1 MGRAYALELQRL
13 KSTVAFASDADVR
26 SLTTLLADLVPRNL
40 IFVGS
45 GGSFTAAAFA
55 AALHEQYTGQ
65 LSKAVTPLEAATR
78 YPTTNTASV
87 LMSARGSNPDIIG
100 AFQALRFKEPIAAI
114 CASERNALLRLIDES
129 GAGVGYGFTVPGGKD
144 GFLATNSLLATLIL
158 LVRSY
163 NSLFG
168 MPELDLRGIGAL
180 SRTSQNVLH
189 PNSNL
194 LELAAADTIIALS
207 SGWGWPAAIDLESK
221 SSESGLSNVLLSD
234 FRNFAHGRHNW
245 LRQRAGTTA
254 VVSIEDATN
263 TGLADTILQLV
274 PDDVCKVRLF
284 SERAGP
290 AVAIDLI
297 GQVLHLVGSLGAI
310 KGVDPGRPPI
320 AKFGRTMYRNGFKVP
335 SLPTARQTWIARKAE
350 AIGLLPHEDTAFVAE
365 GLDCFLDRFR
375 HASIRAVVADYD
387 GTLCAPSER
396 FTGINEGM
404 ARSLSTLLADGVF
417 LGVATG
423 RGDSAFDDLRR
434 VIPAEYW
441 DNVLLGLYNGAVTL
455 HLSDTYQDQG
465 SDWYSQDDPT
475 YETLQ
480 TLIDRLPVRVLRN
493 AHQLSLIP
501 TTPLNLENLRRSV
514 IESLDN
520 VIPPSYV
527 HQSAHSVDILR
538 ARNSKAQTPQE
549 LQRLLGIAD
558 NEVLRIGDHGSWGG
572 NDFDLLNQGLS
583 LSVDVVSSNLDTC
596 WNLGPPG
603 SKGIRT
609 TMQYL
614 RALLPADGAFG
625 LRVDFLELLAGRGKR

>member
-1 MGRAYALELQRL
+1 MGRTYALELQRL
-13 KSTVAFASDADVR
+13 KRTVAFACDADVR
-26 SLTTLLADLVPRNL
+26 SLATLLADLVPRNL

-55 AALHEQYTGQ
+55 AILHEQYTGQ

-87 LMSARGSNPDIIG
+87 LISARGSNPDIIG

-129 GAGVGYGFTVPGGKD
+129 GVGVGYGFTIPGGKD

-158 LVRSY
+158 LVRGYDSI
-163 NSLFG
+163 FG
-168 MPELDLRGIGAL
+168 MPELDLSGIGAL
-180 SRTSQNVLH
+180 SGTSQNVLQ
-189 PNSNL
+189 PNANL

-221 SSESGLSNVLLSD
+221 CSESGLSNVLLSD

-245 LRQRAGTTA
+245 LRQRAGATA
-254 VVSIEDATN
+254 VLSLEDATN
-263 TGLADTILQLV
+263 TGLAGTILQLV
-274 PDDVCKVRLF
+274 PDEVCKVRLF
-284 SERAGP
+284 SEKEGP
-290 AVAIDLI
+290 GGAIDLI
-297 GQVLHLVGSLGAI
+297 SQVLHLVGSLGAI
-310 KGVDPGRPPI
+310 EGVDPGRPPI
-320 AKFGRTMYRNGFKVP
+320 AKFGRTMYRNGFRAP
-335 SLPTARQTWIARKAE
+335 NLPTARQTWIARKAE
-350 AIGLLPHEDTAFVAE
+350 ALGLLPHEDTDFVAE
-365 GLDCFLDRFR
+365 GLDCFLDRLR

-396 FTGINEGM
+396 FTGMNEGM
-404 ARSLSTLLADGVF
+404 ARSLSTLLADGLF

-423 RGDSAFDDLRR
+423 RGDSAFEDLRR
-434 VIPAEYW
+434 VIPAAYW
-441 DNVLLGLYNGAVTL
+441 DNVLLGLYNGAVML

-465 SDWYSQDDPT
+465 SDWYPQDDPT

-493 AHQLSLIP
+493 AHQLSLVP
-501 TTPLNLENLRRSV
+501 TTPLNLDNLRRSV
-514 IESLDN
+514 IESLYN

-538 ARNSKAQTPQE
+538 ARNSKAQTPQA

-558 NEVLRIGDHGSWGG
+558 NEILRIGDLGSWGG

-583 LSVDVVSSNLDTC
+583 LSVDRVSSNLDAC

-603 SKGIRT
+603 SKGITT

-614 RALLPADGAFG
+614 RALFPGDGAFE
-625 LRVDFLELLAGRGKR
+625 LRVNFLELLAGRGKR